1 MAWYPASNRTNKLF
15 SEFTGTNVI
24 FLALSCEQPFTTFFI
39 VMVGNNGYDVR
50 VCFLRR
56 ILYGID
62 G

>member
-1 MAWYPASNRTNKLF
+1 MRDLLPL
-15 SEFTGTNVI
+15 
-24 FLALSCEQPFTTFFI
+24 FFI
-39 VMVGNNGYDVR
+39 VMVGNNGYAVR